1 MSQYGT
7 EMGIN
12 KHIYRTEARSQEQ
25 IHTDA
30 VINF

>member
-7 EMGIN
+7 EMGIS
-12 KHIYRTEARSQEQ
+12 KRIYRTEARSQEQ
-25 IHTDA
+25 THTDA